1 MLSLGGWRLLHGR
14 AARTLCQ
21 AISRQRMMNQ
31 SSVKMTSTKMPTV
44 SHTSTPKVLTLAA
57 ELFHVLVVL
66 CYECCGLAESA
77 ARTSASSMQHCA
89 VHRHEHVVS
98 AQESR
103 ASYSTVAHVCLD
115 CHRCGIGLRSIRNIV
130 APDAD
135 LRNQTMEMIQH
146 WHKPGS
152 KYANA

>member
-1 MLSLGGWRLLHGR
+1 MLHR
-14 AARTLCQ
+14 RTAGTPCQ
-21 AISRQRMMNQ
+21 AVSQQRMMNRG
-31 SSVKMTSTKMPTV
+31 SARMASTKEPTMSHASMPN
-44 SHTSTPKVLTLAA
+44 VLALAA
-57 ELFHVLVVL
+57 ELLHVLVVL
-66 CYECCGLAESA
+66 CPESCGLAESA
-77 ARTSASSMQHCA
+77 ARTSASSLQHCA
-89 VHRHEHVVS
+89 MHRHEHVVI

-146 WHKPGS
+146 WHKPGGTD
-152 KYANA
+152 ATV

>member
-1 MLSLGGWRLLHGR
+1 MRGRRLLYR
-14 AARTLCQ
+14 LTARTLCQ
-21 AISRQRMMNQ
+21 ATLPQRVMNQ
-31 SSVKMTSTKMPTV
+31 GSAKMTSTKMPTM
-44 SHTSTPKVLTLAA
+44 SHTSAPKVLALAA
-57 ELFHVLVVL
+57 ELFPVLVVL
-66 CYECCGLAESA
+66 CYESCGLAEST

-115 CHRCGIGLRSIRNIV
+115 CHRCSIGLRSIRNIV

>member
-1 MLSLGGWRLLHGR
+1 
-14 AARTLCQ
+14 
-21 AISRQRMMNQ
+21 
-31 SSVKMTSTKMPTV
+31 MPTV
-44 SHTSTPKVLTLAA
+44 SHTSTPKVLALAA

-115 CHRCGIGLRSIRNIV
+115 CHRCGIGLRPILKMV
-130 APDAD
+130 TPEAD
-135 LRNQTMEMIQH
+135 LRDRATEMIKQ
-146 WHKPGS
+146 WHKSNGEAAIAWDQPNT
-152 KYANA
+152 A